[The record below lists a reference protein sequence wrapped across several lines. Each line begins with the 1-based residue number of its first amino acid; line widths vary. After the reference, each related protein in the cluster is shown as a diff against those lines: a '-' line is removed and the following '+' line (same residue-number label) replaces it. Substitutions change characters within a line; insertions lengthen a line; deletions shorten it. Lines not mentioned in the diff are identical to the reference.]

1 MANYVLIKDGR
12 VENIIVADE
21 SFIELVKDDYDA
33 ILDHDSFPEI
43 AHIGGEAVQLEN
55 GNWVFGSNS
64 SHGIDTFASNT
75 GGFID
80 AEIVEPTLSIDAP
93 AEEA

>member
-21 SFIELVKDDYDA
+21 SFIELIKDDYDA

-43 AHIGGEAVQLEN
+43 AHIGGVVVQLED
-55 GNWVFGSNS
+55 GTWIFGSSPFDSGFTSTN
-64 SHGIDTFASNT
+64 D
-75 GGFID
+75 FID
-80 AEIVEPTLSIDAP
+80 AEVIVAELNAP
-93 AEEA
+93 AEEV